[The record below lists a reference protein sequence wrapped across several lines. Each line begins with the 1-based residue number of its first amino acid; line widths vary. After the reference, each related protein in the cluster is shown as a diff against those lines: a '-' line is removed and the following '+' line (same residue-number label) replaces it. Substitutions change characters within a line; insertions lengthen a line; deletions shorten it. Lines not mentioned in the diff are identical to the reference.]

1 VGSRTSGR
9 GGSEVDIVEDFHG
22 VMENAD
28 NDLGMLV
35 WSCDFGSAT
44 RGGGGGGSVEVAC
57 DPMIDLCFRSD
68 VRRSRHRLNVS
79 SPTRLK
85 TSSMPSSS
93 NASSRALSRLAIF

>member
-1 VGSRTSGR
+1 MGSRTSGR

-35 WSCDFGSAT
+35 WSCDFGAAT
-44 RGGGGGGSVEVAC
+44 RGGGGSLEVAC
-57 DPMIDLCFRSD
+57 DPLIDLCFRSD
-68 VRRSRHRLNVS
+68 VRSSRHRLNVS

-85 TSSMPSSS
+85 TSPMPSSS
-93 NASSRALSRLAIF
+93 NTSSRALSRLAIF